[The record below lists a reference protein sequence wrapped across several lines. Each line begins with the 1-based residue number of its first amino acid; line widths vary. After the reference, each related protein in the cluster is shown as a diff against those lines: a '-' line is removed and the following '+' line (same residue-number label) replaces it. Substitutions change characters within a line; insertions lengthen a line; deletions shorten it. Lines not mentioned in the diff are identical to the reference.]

1 LFTLALQRRFEAHH
15 HLIGGDWGA
24 ENSPHSHSY
33 LLELRL
39 EGPSLNKHGYLVD
52 LLDVEKDLDGE
63 LSHFREADLNSL
75 SEFAGLNP
83 SLEHFA
89 RILSAALARH
99 FKETR
104 LSAMTVRLWENDNA
118 WAEYRQEL

>member
-1 LFTLALQRRFEAHH
+1 MFTLGLQRRFEAQH

-39 EGPSLNKHGYLVD
+39 EGPGLNKHGYLVD
-52 LLDVEKDLDGE
+52 LVDVEKDLDGV
-63 LSHFREADLNSL
+63 LSHYRDADLNSL
-75 SEFAGLNP
+75 AEFAGLNP

-89 RILSAALARH
+89 RILSTALSRH

-104 LSAMTVRLWENDNA
+104 LSAMTVRLWENDSA